1 MRRALLLS
9 GLLLFG
15 ACNLPPKDPFVAA
28 ERALRRN
35 DLLRA
40 LQAYD
45 AVPVKHERY
54 PDARAAAGDVE
65 QRLRRCHELIL
76 EALML
81 RAQWRDA
88 EALVALNRAVDHWPG
103 QPSLR
108 LWIATTEKR
117 MRLFTDRE
125 GVAAAAPASPAAP
138 LVETVPGP
146 AGPTAVAMDVG
157 STLEVTQDDPATTRA
172 PVEVPSRGPLP
183 MVPMQGT
190 RAADPTATANAKP
203 PRAGHAGEQQ
213 PGTSREIPESAQ
225 QASEQPHAL
234 SANQAP
240 TTILP
245 PHVSTEQAARSVPAI
260 TAAPGRPVASNP
272 TDKPLRHAS
281 AAAAPQQLAPKSRR
295 VPLADDPVALGLVSV
310 AASLGRGELIVAV
323 RDLIELARRFPGDA
337 RANRRLSRLL
347 HQRAL
352 MHYGAGA
359 VAAAVADWQRVIEID
374 PGNDQVRRLLS
385 RAIAELPPKK

>member
-88 EALVALNRAVDHWPG
+88 EALGALNRAAVHWPG

-125 GVAAAAPASPAAP
+125 GVAAAAPGSPAAP

-203 PRAGHAGEQQ
+203 PRA
-213 PGTSREIPESAQ
+213 AQ

-240 TTILP
+240 TTTLP

-260 TAAPGRPVASNP
+260 TASPGRPVASNP

-337 RANRRLSRLL
+337 RTNRRLSRLL